1 MAGDQVITA
10 VCVSVEHH
18 NTIAAS
24 GESQL
29 ADRVF
34 FLRQRSKNVSREST
48 IETNETFYERAC
60 PTTVFNHHRR
70 RSRG

>member
-24 GESQL
+24 GESQF
-29 ADRVF
+29 ANRVF
-34 FLRQRSKNVSREST
+34 FLRQRSKNVWREST
-48 IETNETFYERAC
+48 VE
-60 PTTVFNHHRR
+60 
-70 RSRG
+70 

>member
-1 MAGDQVITA
+1 MAGDQVVAA

-34 FLRQRSKNVSREST
+34 FLRQRSKNAWRESSV
-48 IETNETFYERAC
+48 E
-60 PTTVFNHHRR
+60 
-70 RSRG
+70 